1 MFTLGSKKYLK
12 RISSRVSRLIIVA
25 VLLNGVLGLSPVQA
39 EAIQVGYK
47 DFSMS
52 GATAPTGQK
61 PQSKLWF
68 NDGIWWGV
76 MYNKASNSKHFEIYR
91 FNWATD
97 TWTTTGVM
105 VDVRSKSSADALWT
119 GSKLYTVSNVPVGQ
133 TGDVK
138 IYVKRF
144 SYNSTTK
151 TYSVDSGFPVV
162 VYNRA
167 VETVVMDQDTT
178 GKLWVTFTDANNSG
192 GRNAYVMHT
201 TTNDTT
207 WTSPYI
213 VPVSGASTLDSDDIS
228 TIIAYSGKIGVMWS
242 NQNDSTVYF
251 AYHLDGTA
259 DNNWIANP
267 AMQSPKYA
275 DDHLNIKSLQA
286 DSAGQLFA
294 VVKTSLND
302 VNPPTSTQPLILLL
316 QLDNQGSWSRRT
328 VWRVVDNVTRPIV
341 LLDQQNRNIYAF
353 ATLNYG
359 SQDNGAI
366 YYKSTSLDNPSMQFV
381 SGSGTPFIVSSTDT
395 HINNASST
403 KQVLNSTTNLLV
415 IAGDDSSHYYFH
427 NKIVLGM
434 GGPTATPTNSPVPTN
449 TATNTPTATSPG
461 EPSLTPT
468 NTPEPTN
475 TATNTPTATD
485 PGGPSS
491 TPTNTATDT
500 PTPTNT
506 LTPTST
512 STPGPTW
519 TATASPS
526 PTPTITPS
534 STSAVSDVIFADG
547 FESGNLSAW
556 TSVAIDAGDLI
567 VSSAAALTGSNGMQV
582 LINDSNNLYVT
593 DDTPNAEP
601 RYRVR
606 FYLDPNSLSMV
617 SGDTF
622 NPFRGFMGTSTSV
635 LQVAFRN
642 FSGSYQLRGALL
654 NDSSVFVTTSWFTIS
669 DGPHSI
675 ELDWRAATGAG
686 ANNGSLTMWIDGVQ
700 QASLSGVD
708 NDTWRIDRVRLGVLA
723 TISATTRG
731 TYFLDA
737 FESRRE
743 TYIGP

>member
-1 MFTLGSKKYLK
+1 MLTLTPKKNLM
-12 RISSRVSRLIIVA
+12 RRSFELSRLIIVA
-25 VLLNGVLGLSPVQA
+25 VLLNRVLGFSPVQA
-39 EAIQVGYK
+39 EAIEVGYK

-52 GATAPTGQK
+52 GATSPTGQK

-68 NDGIWWGV
+68 NDGIWWGI

-105 VDVRSKSSADALWT
+105 VDLRRKSSADALWT

-133 TGDVK
+133 TGDVN

-151 TYSVDSGFPVV
+151 TYSVDSGFPVA

-167 VETVVMDQDTT
+167 VETVVMDKDTT
-178 GKLWVTFTDANNSG
+178 GRLWVTFTDANNSG
-192 GRNAYVMHT
+192 GRNAYVVHT

-207 WTSPYI
+207 WTAPYI
-213 VPVSGASTLDSDDIS
+213 VPVSGASTLHSDDIS
-228 TIIAYSGKIGVMWS
+228 TIVAYSGKIGVMWS

-251 AYHLDGTA
+251 AYHPDGTA
-259 DNNWIANP
+259 DSNWIANP
-267 AMQSPKYA
+267 AMQSPRYA
-275 DDHLNIKSLQA
+275 DDHLNLKSLQA
-286 DSAGQLFA
+286 DSSGQLFA

-302 VNPPTSTQPLILLL
+302 VNPSTSTLPLILLL

-328 VWRVVDNVTRPIV
+328 VWRIVDNVTRPIV

-359 SQDNGAI
+359 TQTNGAI

-381 SGSGTPFIVSSTDT
+381 TGSGTPFIVSSTDT
-395 HINNASST
+395 HINDASST
-403 KQVLNSTTNLLV
+403 KQALNSTTNLLV

-427 NKIVLGM
+427 NKLVLGID
-434 GGPTATPTNSPVPTN
+434 GPTATPTNTLAPTN
-449 TATNTPTATSPG
+449 TATNTPTGTSPG
-461 EPSLTPT
+461 EPSATPT
-468 NTPEPTN
+468 NTPGPTN
-475 TATNTPTATD
+475 TATNT
-485 PGGPSS
+485 
-491 TPTNTATDT
+491 
-500 PTPTNT
+500 
-506 LTPTST
+506 LTPTVT
-512 STPGPTW
+512 STTGLTL
-519 TATASPS
+519 TATATPS
-526 PTPTITPS
+526 QTPTFTHSP
-534 STSAVSDVIFADG
+534 TSAVSDVIFADG
-547 FESGNLSAW
+547 FENGNFSAW
-556 TSVAIDAGDLI
+556 TSASIDAGDLS
-567 VSSAAALTGSNGMQV
+567 VSPAAALVGSNGMQV

-606 FYLDPNSLSMV
+606 FYFDPNSLSMA

-654 NDSSVFVTTSWFTIS
+654 NDSSVFVTTSWITIS

-700 QASLSGVD
+700 QASLSGLD
-708 NDTWRIDRVRLGVLA
+708 NDTWRIDRVRWGALA
-723 TISATTRG
+723 AISATTRG